1 MVSLAL
7 PGTRSVRFRR
17 FGGAGVALALTLAL
31 CGCGTDAPPG
41 TLAADAPPRAPPPP
55 FVEVAPESGLDF
67 VHENGAAGELYYPE
81 LMQGGVALLDADA
94 DGWLDAFLVQS
105 GPLPPVA
112 GGGAGDRLWRNRGDG
127 TFEERTAQAG
137 LGTDDD
143 YGSGAAAAD
152 YDGDGDVDLYV
163 TNLGPNRLWRNRGDG
178 TFEDVTARA
187 GVGDPRY
194 STSAA
199 FLDYDSDGDLDL
211 FVCNYLEWSPKLE
224 KVCLGPMGLRG
235 YCLPAEYAPQPAS
248 LYRNDGDGAFTDVSR
263 SAGIAARAS
272 TGLGVVAAD
281 FDRDGRVD
289 IYVAND
295 QRPNFLWIN
304 NGDGTFREEALE
316 RGCALSGMG
325 FARAG
330 MGVAVADPEGDG
342 DWDVF
347 VVNLSG
353 EGSTYYRNTGDGNFL
368 DATDEMG
375 LGSATQPYTGFGT
388 AMFDYDRDSRL
399 DAFIANGKV
408 VPGDS
413 VAVLDAGARPLER
426 APGVSGAQPPP
437 AFDYREPNL
446 LLHGRADGTF
456 EDVTA
461 RSGPAFAR
469 AEVSRGAAFGDID
482 NDGDVDVLIATND
495 GPARL
500 LRNESA
506 GDRHWLM
513 VRLRD
518 ATTKNVDG
526 IGAEITVRAGG
537 RVQRRLVQTA
547 YSYCAANDPRAH
559 FGLGDAAGV
568 DSLEVKW
575 PDGATQRVE
584 QVAIDGLVTV
594 ERAAGAAPP

>member
-1 MVSLAL
+1 VFALVLA
-7 PGTRSVRFRR
+7 V
-17 FGGAGVALALTLAL
+17 
-31 CGCGTDAPPG
+31 GCGTDTATG
-41 TLAADAPPRAPPPP
+41 TVAADAPPREPEPP
-55 FVEVAPESGLDF
+55 FVEVARESGIDF
-67 VHENGAAGELYYPE
+67 IHENGATGELYYPE
-81 LMQGGVALLDADA
+81 LMQGGVALFDADA
-94 DGWLDAFLVQS
+94 DGWLDVFLVQS
-105 GPLPPVA
+105 GPLPPIA
-112 GGGAGDRLWRNRGDG
+112 GGGADDRLWRNRGDG
-127 TFEERTAQAG
+127 TFEERTTDAG
-137 LGTDDD
+137 LGADDD

-163 TNLGPNRLWRNRGDG
+163 TNLGANRLWRNRGDG

-199 FLDYDSDGDLDL
+199 FLDYDTDGDLDL

-235 YCLPAEYAPQPAS
+235 YCRPAEYPPQPAS
-248 LYRNDGDGAFTDVSR
+248 LYRNDGDGRFTDVSR
-263 SAGIAARAS
+263 SSGVAALAS

-295 QRPNFLWIN
+295 QRPNFLWMN
-304 NGDGTFREEALE
+304 NGNGTFREEALE

-325 FARAG
+325 FAQAG

-342 DWDVF
+342 DWDLF

-353 EGSTYYRNTGDGNFL
+353 EGSTYYRNGGDGNFL

-375 LGSATQPYTGFGT
+375 LSSVTQPYTGFGT
-388 AMFDYDRDSRL
+388 ALFDYDGDSLL

-413 VAVLDAGARPLER
+413 VALLEPGASSQEGAPVAG
-426 APGVSGAQPPP
+426 GAQLPAPP

-446 LLHGRADGTF
+446 LLHGREGGSF

-469 AEVSRGAAFGDID
+469 AEVSRGAAFGDVD

-500 LRNESA
+500 LRNQTGA
-506 GDRHWLM
+506 DRHWLM
-513 VRLRD
+513 VRLHD
-518 ATTKNVDG
+518 ATAKNVDG

-568 DSLEVKW
+568 ESLEVKW
-575 PDGATQRVE
+575 PDGATQPVA
-584 QVAIDGLVTV
+584 QVAVDRIVTI
-594 ERAAGAAPP
+594 ERAPGARP